1 MIRKIIPILSVLALT
16 AACDSKSSEHRERES
31 HGDHEGPD
39 DHAED
44 ARDHGEHEE
53 DGDREEH
60 GEETT
65 GHDEGETTVRLSPAA
80 MKKGAIIIGKASEGI
95 LEDALELSA
104 EVTLPPDQKAHVSPL
119 VDGQLLNVKV
129 AIGEQVKAGQG
140 LATLRSVALGRAR
153 AEHARTTALRDVAK
167 TTLERQE
174 KLREEGISSERSYL
188 DAKAAYD
195 QANAERSAALS
206 GLSVFG
212 ASGGSGADMTLVSP
226 IDGTL
231 VERHATQ
238 GENVSPGDTLFV
250 IADTSTVWVVGQAYE
265 RQLGRVVPEMN
276 ATISVPAFPSE
287 VWKGKV
293 SYVGATLSEGT
304 RTLPVRVELDNK
316 SGKLR
321 PGLFGTL
328 QLVPEE
334 SAAKGVLVPLT
345 AVQEL
350 NGSSIVFVPEK
361 EDGVFSTQPVTL
373 GRENKS
379 QVEILNG
386 LTAGSDVVVD
396 GGFILKS
403 ELIRGQLGHGHA
415 H

>member
-1 MIRKIIPILSVLALT
+1 MPILGAFAF
-16 AACDSKSSEHRERES
+16 AACDSESSN
-31 HGDHEGPD
+31 
-39 DHAED
+39 
-44 ARDHGEHEE
+44 HGEEKSHDAHEESPGHEE
-53 DGDREEH
+53 DGDHEGH
-60 GEETT
+60 GEEK
-65 GHDEGETTVRLSPAA
+65 GGPDEDGETMVRLSPAA
-80 MKKGAIIIGKASEGI
+80 MKKGSISIGKAGEGI
-95 LEDALELSA
+95 LKDALELPA

-129 AIGEQVKAGQG
+129 AIGDLVKAGQG

-153 AEHARTTALRDVAK
+153 AEYARTTAMRDVAK
-167 TTLERQE
+167 STLERQE

-250 IADTSTVWVVGQAYE
+250 IADTSSVWVVGQAYE
-265 RQLGRVVPEMN
+265 RQLGRVVPEMD
-276 ATISVPAFPSE
+276 ATISLPAFPSE

-316 SGKLR
+316 EGKLR

-334 SAAKGVLVPLT
+334 NVKKGVLVPLT

-361 EDGVFSTQPVTL
+361 EAGVFSTQPVTL
-373 GRENKS
+373 GRENKF

-403 ELIRGQLGHGHA
+403 ELVRGQLGHGHD